1 MKFVQ
6 EWNLHHPLTIRRG
19 REVMVMIILYVTKH
33 ICKSENSVIGDNN
46 SNNIFTIKVNS
57 NDKNKITIL
66 YKTKKEKGFYNKNSG
81 NK

>member
-33 ICKSENSVIGDNN
+33 VCKSENSVIGDNN

-57 NDKNKITIL
+57 NYKNKITIL
-66 YKTKKEKGFYNKNSG
+66 YKTKKKKGCYNKNSG